1 MPEQS
6 CKCQLGQ
13 QMAVTA
19 VGVWDRG
26 SRWGTEKQVS
36 PPSWTSP
43 GTGPHLYSGQ
53 PWSWKLVRGEETPST
68 SLLLLASQMFCCV
81 QSLLRCH
88 FARAEHHAEKRGWG
102 SREVARLLPSLQ
114 ASICISVL
122 ENLTCPDQECP
133 QALFVGTPQGADS
146 PAVSQGLCLIS
157 VKLRFKPQPIFRS
170 RGKSF
175 TSAQQWHNYW
185 LQRDVITGVSCSLE
199 VMEIKTHPHSQET
212 NREGFRMSTIWF
224 QKSQAYTKEKKRS
237 IRNFPP
243 EKWATGQTHCI
254 AGNSLAARAL

>member
-1 MPEQS
+1 MQGAQDLEAEHNLSVSTYPFLKFPQPQPAKTFPFYLQTPEQS

-19 VGVWDRG
+19 VDVWDRG

-68 SLLLLASQMFCCV
+68 SLLLLTSQMCCCG

-88 FARAEHHAEKRGWG
+88 FVRAEHHAEKRGWR
-102 SREVARLLPSLQ
+102 SREVARLLLSLQ

-146 PAVSQGLCLIS
+146 LARCHRGSAS
-157 VKLRFKPQPIFRS
+157 PQS
-170 RGKSF
+170 S
-175 TSAQQWHNYW
+175 
-185 LQRDVITGVSCSLE
+185 
-199 VMEIKTHPHSQET
+199 
-212 NREGFRMSTIWF
+212 
-224 QKSQAYTKEKKRS
+224 
-237 IRNFPP
+237 
-243 EKWATGQTHCI
+243 
-254 AGNSLAARAL
+254 